1 MHESGGNAQATNFGR
16 RIWGDQISSPK
27 TMNVGFGGNQALG
40 FDSTTDVLF
49 GISHVLKILL
59 TAAFESSLILLKLKP
74 DVATL

>member
-1 MHESGGNAQATNFGR
+1 
-16 RIWGDQISSPK
+16 
-27 TMNVGFGGNQALG
+27 MNVGFGGNQALG

-59 TAAFESSLILLKLKP
+59 TAAFESSLILLKLKS